1 MSSWNFRHRGSC
13 GSAIK
18 HFAVEHHSS
27 CSFNPLCWLRIIL
40 ASGVSR
46 KVMVSQP
53 PLLIADEIVALGA
66 FGSWLYCD
74 VHVGVRLGHKPDPLS
89 REVYFFFAMGFF
101 ALGFFALG
109 FFALGFVV

>member
-1 MSSWNFRHRGSC
+1 
-13 GSAIK
+13 
-18 HFAVEHHSS
+18 
-27 CSFNPLCWLRIIL
+27 
-40 ASGVSR
+40 
-46 KVMVSQP
+46 MVSQP

-109 FFALGFVV
+109 FFLTQAQSPPSLHHTSWLAS